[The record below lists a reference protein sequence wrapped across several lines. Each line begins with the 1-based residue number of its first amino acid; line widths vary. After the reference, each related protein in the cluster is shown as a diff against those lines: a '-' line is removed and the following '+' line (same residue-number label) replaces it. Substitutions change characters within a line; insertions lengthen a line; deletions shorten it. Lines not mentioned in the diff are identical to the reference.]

1 MDEATANMDPE
12 NENELIA
19 AFNALTKKKTV
30 IMIAYRLKTIRKA
43 SSIYVLDQKR
53 IVESGTH
60 ETLMKKNGLYA
71 RFVSDRKRADEWL
84 V

>member
-30 IMIAYRLKTIRKA
+30 IMIDYRLKTIRKA

-60 ETLMKKNGLYA
+60 ETLMKKNGLYV